1 MTVATPAPK
10 RNVIATRRRR
20 FWKAVAKYPGSIT
33 EMQHGANSATEPAIT
48 AATSD
53 PPKKMLL
60 STSGGSQV
68 KGH

>member
-1 MTVATPAPK
+1 M
-10 RNVIATRRRR
+10 
-20 FWKAVAKYPGSIT
+20 AKYPGSIT

-60 STSGGSQV
+60 STATSRGTA
-68 KGH
+68 